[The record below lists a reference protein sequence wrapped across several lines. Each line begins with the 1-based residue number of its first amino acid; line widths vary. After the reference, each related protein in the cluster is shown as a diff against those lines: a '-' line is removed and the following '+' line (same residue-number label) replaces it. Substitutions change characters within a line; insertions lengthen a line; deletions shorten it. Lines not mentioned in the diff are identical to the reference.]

1 MARALKKILQK
12 ELVIPP
18 EKMQPYKK
26 DVVQFM
32 CGAKNVSKSAKRAVK
47 RLRALADRNDEAW
60 WEYKLRHAI
69 AVFACVVGGL
79 MLYWKGTERRTVTTG
94 VAIVIAGAVVALQL
108 TNAQNAQTLKDY
120 KRAEKL
126 LNETKEN
133 FTALKK
139 MIHDWSVEKD
149 TDRLIHIYQHAEYYG
164 VATPQ
169 VLTIIVGSVLDTI
182 ENPWFRAV
190 PLLGNLHHL
199 GILPEPPRSYEV
211 FFSSAFLALDAM
223 EFSFNI
229 IDLWRNKGSDFAKDL
244 RQIAEE
250 MEDGFTE

>member
-18 EKMQPYKK
+18 DKMQPYKK
-26 DVVQFM
+26 NVVQFM
-32 CGAKNVSKSAKRAVK
+32 NGAKNVSKSAKRAVK

-79 MLYWKGTERRTVTTG
+79 ISYWKGRTVTTG
-94 VAIVIAGAVVALQL
+94 VAIVTAGAVVALQL
-108 TNAQNAQTLKDY
+108 THAQNAQNLKDY
-120 KRAEKL
+120 KRAENL
-126 LNETKEN
+126 LKETEEK

-149 TDRLIHIYQHAEYYG
+149 ADRLIHIYQHAEYYG

-169 VLTIIVGSVLDTI
+169 VLTIIVGSILDTI
-182 ENPWFRAV
+182 EKPWFRAV
-190 PLLGNLHHL
+190 PLLDNLHHL
-199 GILPEPPRSYEV
+199 GIIPEPPRNYEAL
-211 FFSSAFLALDAM
+211 FNSAFLVLDAM
-223 EFSFNI
+223 ELGFNI
-229 IDLWRNKGSDFAKDL
+229 MDLWKNKGTDFAKDL
-244 RQIAEE
+244 RQIAEDI
-250 MEDGFTE
+250 EDGFTE